1 MKARRAHRSR
11 PDPQVQVLDAL
22 VERGEEGMTVLELR
36 AAVDADID
44 AIEEALPALQ
54 RDGLIAVETED
65 GTTTIKPEEGVKQKP
80 GEDQPR
86 QGLLD
91 QLREKLGF

>member
-11 PDPQVQVLDAL
+11 PEPQVQVLDAL

-36 AAVDADID
+36 GAVDADID

-54 RDGLIAVETED
+54 RDGLIDVETED
-65 GTTTIKPEEGVKQKP
+65 GNTTIKPSDGVRPQP
-80 GEDQPR
+80 GDEPAAR
-86 QGLLD
+86 GLLE
-91 QLREKLGF
+91 QLRDKLGL